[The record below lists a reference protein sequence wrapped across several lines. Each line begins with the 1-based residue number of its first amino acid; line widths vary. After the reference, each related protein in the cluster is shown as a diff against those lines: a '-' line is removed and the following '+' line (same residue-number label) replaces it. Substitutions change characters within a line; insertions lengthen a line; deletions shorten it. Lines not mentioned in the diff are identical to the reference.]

1 MVEAMFERTP
11 EFFRQFQ
18 KKFHYFICRSEPI
31 FDTKEINNSFAYSL
45 HENNSF
51 CRIKEQH
58 YHVIAAL
65 DQVTEAFK
73 KNSSKPYSIPC
84 LYTCFR
90 LLLHKTQS
98 INITFHGEI
107 FEKLQQAVIYNHQ
120 HQLDLYS
127 SKRKLPN
134 IFELE
139 TVNENVQV
147 QTDFIPTCTF
157 NRFLSIYQ
165 NSSYAEFSK
174 IIDIIISG
182 YGSLNVDNENVKCNF
197 RFELKN

>member
-1 MVEAMFERTP
+1 M
-11 EFFRQFQ
+11 
-18 KKFHYFICRSEPI
+18 
-31 FDTKEINNSFAYSL
+31 
-45 HENNSF
+45 
-51 CRIKEQH
+51 
-58 YHVIAAL
+58 
-65 DQVTEAFK
+65 
-73 KNSSKPYSIPC
+73 
-84 LYTCFR
+84 
-90 LLLHKTQS
+90 
-98 INITFHGEI
+98 I
-107 FEKLQQAVIYNHQ
+107 FEQLQQAVIYNHQ

-134 IFELE
+134 ILELE
-139 TVNENVQV
+139 TVKENVKV

-182 YGSLNVDNENVKCNF
+182 YGSLNVDNENVKINF